1 MISCYF
7 LPLPHTISIFIYLI
21 VLFGFIGGENVICM
35 CLP

>member
-1 MISCYF
+1 MISVIFYHYPTPF
-7 LPLPHTISIFIYLI
+7 SIFIYLI